1 MWNLIWVSV
10 SSVKTK
16 SDISTSLQL
25 LNANIHLEEI
35 VFLLRGVVAVN
46 FIPNEFL
53 DTSQRNIGS
62 LLVIA
67 HLFFPKIIEIK
78 KL

>member
-53 DTSQRNIGS
+53 DTSQRNNGS
-62 LLVIA
+62 LLVIT